1 MGDYVATLL
10 DKQEVVLQKVP
21 GYPPNVVARRISS
34 GDAPTIILNGHLDTI
49 EPLSS
54 WQEDPFTPRLKGNM
68 LYGLGASDMKG
79 GLAVLINVF
88 RKVRNSRI
96 NLMFVGTVDEEG
108 ESTGAHS
115 FVREYE
121 GDFCLVGEPS
131 RERIGLG
138 GRGRYVVEIIA
149 KGKAAQGARPHWGTN
164 AIEDMA
170 EVVGSLKRVRIR
182 KHRVLG
188 EGSIT
193 PLGIEGGEE
202 SLTIPE
208 TCKLKVD
215 RHTVKGETRDMIKR
229 DFETVVGKLD
239 VGSRIRVSFAK
250 RGTPFL
256 KPYIVDRR
264 NKYVHRFIQSFK
276 SRYRREPVITY
287 AKSVGDYNVFGSR
300 MPTVVFGPIGRGS
313 HTSKERVDVRSLY
326 RCEKFLTECL
336 EAL

>member
-1 MGDYVATLL
+1 M
-10 DKQEVVLQKVP
+10 P

-68 LYGLGASDMKG
+68 LYGLGASDMKS
-79 GLAVLINVF
+79 GLAVLISVF
-88 RKVRNSRI
+88 QRVRNDRI
-96 NLMFVGTVDEEG
+96 NLVFSATVDEEG
-108 ESTGAHS
+108 ESTGAHT
-115 FVREYE
+115 FVKEYG
-121 GDFCLVGEPS
+121 GDFCLLGEPS
-131 RERIGLG
+131 RERIILG
-138 GRGRYVVEIIA
+138 GRGRFVLEFTA
-149 KGKAAQGARPHWGTN
+149 AGKAAQGARPSLGTS

-170 EVVGSLKRVRIR
+170 EVVESLKRVRIR

-193 PLGIEGGEE
+193 PLRIEGGEE

-215 RHTVKGETRDMIKR
+215 RHTVMGETRDMIKR
-229 DFETVVGKLD
+229 DFEMVVGKLD
-239 VGSRIRVSFAK
+239 VGSRIRVSFAT

-256 KPYIVDRR
+256 KPYVVDRR
-264 NKYVHRFIQSFK
+264 NKYVRRFIQSFK
-276 SRYRREPVITY
+276 PRYRREPVITY

-300 MPTVVFGPIGRGS
+300 MPTLVFGPIGRDS

-326 RCEKFLTECL
+326 RCEKFLIEYL